1 MSKTE
6 CCSRFQGGEHC
17 ASLEDGSPTNQL
29 ACDDDAQSKILG
41 LRRESLYT
49 DGLD

>member
-1 MSKTE
+1 MTESKWYLL
-6 CCSRFQGGEHC
+6 FQGGEGN
-17 ASLEDGSPTNQL
+17 AEGVSPTNLL

-41 LRRESLYT
+41 LRRGSLHT